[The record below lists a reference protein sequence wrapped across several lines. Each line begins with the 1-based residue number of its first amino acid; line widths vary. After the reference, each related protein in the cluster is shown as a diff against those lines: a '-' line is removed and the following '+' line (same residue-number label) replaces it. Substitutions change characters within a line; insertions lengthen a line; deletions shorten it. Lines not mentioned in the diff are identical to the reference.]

1 MPWRPVSPLLC
12 GVVELSPSDNDAQ
25 QILAAA
31 NSGQLTFDPATGEA
45 LLNSLNHVID
55 ELDDADV
62 AVFKIAMPTKLGLTD
77 GAQAIARF
85 NEAVAFSGDRAF
97 APAHQRFRQSLA
109 TVAQAVKIAM
119 DNYTRNELR
128 SARSF
133 RTDH

>member
-1 MPWRPVSPLLC
+1 MTPLRC

-45 LLNSLNHVID
+45 LLNTLNHVLD
-55 ELDDADV
+55 ELDDAGRDLSTIV
-62 AVFKIAMPTKLGLTD
+62 RPTKLGRTD
-77 GAQAIARF
+77 GAQVISQF
-85 NEAVAFSGDRAF
+85 NEAVAVSGARAF
-97 APAHQRFRQSLA
+97 APAHKQFRQSVA
-109 TVAQAVKIAM
+109 TVAQAVRIAM